1 MRTAERQEQGRA
13 GDFIIKL
20 KKNNTFL
27 LFYFWISKYWEV
39 TF

>member
-20 KKNNTFL
+20 KKKKHLFTIL
-27 LFYFWISKYWEV
+27 LLDK
-39 TF
+39 